1 VKLNNSETK
10 ISISLLLLVAMS
22 TFFYGCAASTRVVK
36 NDKVEINTQD
46 YVELYF
52 IKPTK
57 DPRHVV
63 PQVIEEFK
71 NKFGWGT

>member
-1 VKLNNSETK
+1 
-10 ISISLLLLVAMS
+10 MS

-57 DPRHVV
+57 DPRPVV

-71 NKFGWGT
+71 NKFGWGTSSGGGRDVVENRIPEK